1 MVIDLNKI
9 KLEELTDKELKALEK
24 AGVIK
29 KTEDGEYIVKREVRT
44 KDNANYNST
53 RSQVSA

>member
-9 KLEELTDKELKALEK
+9 KLEELTDKELKSLEK

-29 KTEDGEYIVKREVRT
+29 KTENGEYVVDHKVRE
-44 KDNANYNST
+44 KDNADYNSS
-53 RSQVSA
+53 RG